1 MGWNYDTTVGLVVL
15 LGTWPLGFYV
25 FLSRPGHASN
35 RLLGAILFMEGMG
48 VAGYRLNDV
57 APTAGVALAMGA
69 VASIAIIAIPPLY
82 LAFLGVALRGPLAGP
97 FAKRAAR
104 ALLWAWGVAA
114 LPLVLLWPAEILGR
128 LHAAPDGFDFE
139 LTGTNRTLAFLVA
152 FAALYNLA
160 ASIAAFYASPRGSVA
175 RTQAKWFAAAF
186 GTRDAIVVPTMI
198 YIVWNGENTV
208 VVSTGFLAGLL
219 YAPLLSYAL
228 LRHQIFDID
237 VRIKRSISRGALA
250 TLFIA
255 VFLVASQLG
264 EQFAQE
270 VIGRQ
275 AWVIGGVAAGLL
287 VFALTPLQ
295 RFADSLANRA
305 LPKATGTDE
314 YLSFKKLEVYRAA
327 VEGIARDGRIS
338 PRERSVLERLQAKL
352 GIAAAAAQQLEREAL
367 AVAAPKPRAMRRTA
381 AYK

>member
-114 LPLVLLWPAEILGR
+114 LPLVLLWPAEIMGPVF
-128 LHAAPDGFDFE
+128 AAPDGFSFGN
-139 LTGTNRTLAFLVA
+139 TAVNRTLALLVA

-160 ASIAAFYASPRGSVA
+160 ASITACYASPLGTVA
-175 RTQAKWFAAAF
+175 RAQAKWFMAAF
-186 GTRDAIVVPTMI
+186 GTRDAIVVPTMM
-198 YIVWNGENTV
+198 YIVWNGENTAV
-208 VVSTGFLAGLL
+208 LSTGFLLAGLF
-219 YAPLLSYAL
+219 YAPLLAYAL

-237 VRIKRSISRGALA
+237 LRIKRSLSRGALA

-255 VFLVASQLG
+255 VFLVGSQLG
-264 EQFAQE
+264 EQFAQQ
-270 VIGRQ
+270 VLGRQ
-275 AWVIGGVAAGLL
+275 GWVIGAVAAGLL

-295 RFADSLANRA
+295 RLADSLANRA
-305 LPKATGTDE
+305 LPKATGSDQ

-352 GIAAAAAQQLEREAL
+352 GIDAGAARQLEREAL
-367 AVAAPKPRAMRRTA
+367 SAASAGRPALRGTA
-381 AYK
+381 P